1 MTDTSGETNTAST
14 TATIFALPVANP
26 GGPYPGNVGQT
37 ITFNGTGST
46 SPSGDPLTTFAWNF
60 GDSSTGM
67 GASPTHAYAT
77 GGTFTVSLTVTDMTG
92 GTNTATT
99 TATIFALPGANPGGP
114 YPGNVGQT
122 ITFNGAGSTAP
133 SGQTITAYAWNFGD
147 GSSGTGAM
155 PTHAYAS
162 AGTFTVS
169 LTVTDTSGGTNTA
182 STTATI

>member
-1 MTDTSGETNTAST
+1 MTDTSGETNTAIT

-37 ITFNGTGST
+37 ITFNG
-46 SPSGDPLTTFAWNF
+46 
-60 GDSSTGM
+60 
-67 GASPTHAYAT
+67 
-77 GGTFTVSLTVTDMTG
+77 
-92 GTNTATT
+92 
-99 TATIFALPGANPGGP
+99 
-114 YPGNVGQT
+114 
-122 ITFNGAGSTAP
+122 AGSTAP
-133 SGQTITAYAWNFGD
+133 SGPTITAYAWNFGD